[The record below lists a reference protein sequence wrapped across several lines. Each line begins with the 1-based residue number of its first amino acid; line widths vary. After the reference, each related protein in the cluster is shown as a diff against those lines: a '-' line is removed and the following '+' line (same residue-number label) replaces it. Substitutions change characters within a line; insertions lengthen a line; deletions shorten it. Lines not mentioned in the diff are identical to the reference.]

1 MTSFHKIFQ
10 SSTSVSQDKE
20 EDEASKAVESIILDK
35 KESEILERITRTTQ
49 EAESNRNARKRDITH
64 LSSDEENK
72 SAKNIKIQ
80 DSMAP
85 ISSQANVNQNLSG
98 RQHQTSINNVA
109 MNVEVHYNETSINN
123 NSNGRNVALDMA
135 KITPG
140 APGIINILRVSFY

>member
-10 SSTSVSQDKE
+10 SSSSVFQDKE

-35 KESEILERITRTTQ
+35 KETEILERITRTTH
-49 EAESNRNARKRDITH
+49 EAESNRNTRKRDNTH
-64 LSSDEENK
+64 LSSDEEK
-72 SAKNIKIQ
+72 KCSKNIKIQ

-123 NSNGRNVALDMA
+123 NSNGRNVTLDMA

-140 APGIINILRVSFY
+140 APGIINSSGVTFH